1 MVEVG
6 EARLEEAVYRL
17 ATVQKQVAEG
27 AGAAALAAVLEDP
40 GRYRGRKVGIVL
52 SGGNIDS
59 RIMAQVLMRGLVYEG
74 RIVRLRIGI
83 TDAPGALA
91 RVTRLLGEAGANIV
105 EVHHQR
111 LFHNVPVKMAEV
123 DVVLE
128 TRNQT
133 HVDALI
139 ARMKDAGYPTTL
151 MVEVG

>member
-1 MVEVG
+1 
-6 EARLEEAVYRL
+6 LI
-17 ATVQKQVAEG
+17 
-27 AGAAALAAVLEDP
+27 AVLDNP
-40 GRYRGRKVGIVL
+40 ARFAGRKVGIVI

-59 RIMAQVLMRGLVYEG
+59 RILAQVLMRGLVYEG

-105 EVHHQR
+105 EVYHQR

-128 TRNQT
+128 TRDQS
-133 HVDALI
+133 HVQALMV
-139 ARMKDAGYPTTL
+139 RMRDAGFPTAL
-151 MVEVG
+151 MTDVS